1 MRAIMSKITPRNELK
16 ATVDRLKREGKK
28 VVFTNGCFDILHAG
42 HTRYLREARKLG
54 DALILALNSDTSVR
68 SIKGPMRPIVPEA
81 ERAEVV
87 ASLDS
92 VDYVTVFD
100 ELTPLEL
107 IEFLRPDV
115 IVKGGDWAEKDIV
128 GAETVRKWGGRVA
141 IMPEIEGAS
150 TTNIIDKVLQV
161 YRSADEAGKKG

>member
-1 MRAIMSKITPRNELK
+1 MNKITPRNELK

-54 DALILALNSDTSVR
+54 DVLILALNSDSSVR

-107 IEFLRPDV
+107 IEFLQPDV

-128 GAETVRKWGGRVA
+128 GAEAVRKWGGRVA
-141 IMPEIEGAS
+141 IMPVIEGAS

-161 YRSADEAGKKG
+161 HRSVDGVEKAG

>member
-1 MRAIMSKITPRNELK
+1 MSKITPRNELK

-54 DALILALNSDTSVR
+54 DTLILALNSDSSVR

-87 ASLDS
+87 AALDS

-128 GAETVRKWGGRVA
+128 GAEAVRKWGGRVA

-150 TTNIIDKVLQV
+150 TTNIIDKVLQA
-161 YRSADEAGKKG
+161 YRSADEAGKGG

>member
-1 MRAIMSKITPRNELK
+1 MSKITPRNELK

-54 DALILALNSDTSVR
+54 DVLILALNSDSSVR

-92 VDYVTVFD
+92 VDFVTVFD

-107 IEFLRPDV
+107 IEYLRPDV

-128 GAETVRKWGGRVA
+128 GAKAVRKWGGRVA

-161 YRSADEAGKKG
+161 YRSGDGAGKED

>member
-1 MRAIMSKITPRNELK
+1 MNKITPRNDLK

-42 HTRYLREARKLG
+42 HTRYLREASKLG
-54 DALILALNSDTSVR
+54 DVLILALNSDSSVR
-68 SIKGPMRPIVPEA
+68 AIKGPMRPIVPED

-92 VDYVTVFD
+92 VDYVTLFD

-107 IEFLRPDV
+107 IEHLRPDV

-128 GAETVRKWGGRVA
+128 GAEAVEKWGGRVA
-141 IMPEIEGAS
+141 VMPMIEGAS
-150 TTNIIDKVLQV
+150 TTNIIDKVLQI
-161 YRSADEAGKKG
+161 YRPGDGSGKTG

>member
-1 MRAIMSKITPRNELK
+1 MSKITPSNELK
-16 ATVDRLKREGKK
+16 ATVERLKREGKK

-54 DALILALNSDTSVR
+54 DALILALNSDSSVR

-161 YRSADEAGKKG
+161 YRSGDEAGKRG

>member
-1 MRAIMSKITPRNELK
+1 MSKITPRNELK
-16 ATVDRLKREGKK
+16 AKVDRLKREGKK

-54 DALILALNSDTSVR
+54 DALILALNSDSSVR

-87 ASLDS
+87 AALDS

-161 YRSADEAGKKG
+161 YRSGDEAGKRG

>member
-1 MRAIMSKITPRNELK
+1 MSKITPRNELK

-54 DALILALNSDTSVR
+54 DALILALNSDSSVR

-161 YRSADEAGKKG
+161 YRSADEAGKRG

>member
-1 MRAIMSKITPRNELK
+1 MSKITPRNELK
-16 ATVDRLKREGKK
+16 ATVERLKREGKK

-54 DALILALNSDTSVR
+54 DTLILALNSDSSVR
-68 SIKGPMRPIVPEA
+68 SLKGPMRPIVPEA

-87 ASLDS
+87 GALDS

-115 IVKGGDWAEKDIV
+115 IVKGGDWSEKDIV

-141 IMPEIEGAS
+141 IMPQIEGAS

>member
-1 MRAIMSKITPRNELK
+1 MSKITPRNELK
-16 ATVDRLKREGKK
+16 AKIDRLKREGKK

-54 DALILALNSDTSVR
+54 DALILALNSDSSVR

-87 ASLDS
+87 AALDS

-115 IVKGGDWAEKDIV
+115 IVKGGDWADKDIV
-128 GAETVRKWGGRVA
+128 GAEAVRKWGGRVA

-150 TTNIIDKVLQV
+150 TTNIIDKVLLV
-161 YRSADEAGKKG
+161 YRSADEAGKRS

>member
-1 MRAIMSKITPRNELK
+1 MSKITPRNELK

>member
-1 MRAIMSKITPRNELK
+1 MSKITPRSELK
-16 ATVDRLKREGKK
+16 ATVKRLKREGKK

-54 DALILALNSDTSVR
+54 DVLILALNSDSSVR

-107 IEFLRPDV
+107 IEYLRPDV
-115 IVKGGDWAEKDIV
+115 IVKGGDWADKDIV
-128 GAETVRKWGGRVA
+128 GAESVRKWGGRVA

-161 YRSADEAGKKG
+161 YRSADEAGKRG

>member
-1 MRAIMSKITPRNELK
+1 MSKITPRNELK

-54 DALILALNSDTSVR
+54 DTLILALNSDSSVR

-87 ASLDS
+87 AALDS

-128 GAETVRKWGGRVA
+128 GAESVRKWGGRVA

-161 YRSADEAGKKG
+161 YLSADEA

>member
-1 MRAIMSKITPRNELK
+1 MSKITPRNELK
-16 ATVDRLKREGKK
+16 AKIDRLKREGKK

-54 DALILALNSDTSVR
+54 DTLILALNSDSSVR

-87 ASLDS
+87 AALDS

-128 GAETVRKWGGRVA
+128 GAEAVRKWGGRVA

-150 TTNIIDKVLQV
+150 TTNIIDKVLQA
-161 YRSADEAGKKG
+161 YRSADEAGKGG

>member
-1 MRAIMSKITPRNELK
+1 MSKITPRNELK
-16 ATVDRLKREGKK
+16 AKIDRLKREGKK

-54 DALILALNSDTSVR
+54 DALILALNSDSSVR

-87 ASLDS
+87 AALDS

-115 IVKGGDWAEKDIV
+115 IVKGGDWADKDIV
-128 GAETVRKWGGRVA
+128 GAEAVRKWGGRVA

-161 YRSADEAGKKG
+161 YRSAAEAGKRG

>member
-1 MRAIMSKITPRNELK
+1 MSKITPRNELK
-16 ATVDRLKREGKK
+16 AKIDRLKREGKK

-54 DALILALNSDTSVR
+54 DALILALNSDSSVR
-68 SIKGPMRPIVPEA
+68 TIKGPMRPIVPEA

-87 ASLDS
+87 AALDS

-161 YRSADEAGKKG
+161 YRSADEAGKRG

>member
-1 MRAIMSKITPRNELK
+1 M
-16 ATVDRLKREGKK
+16 KREGKK

-54 DALILALNSDTSVR
+54 DALILALNSDSSVR

-87 ASLDS
+87 AALDS

-161 YRSADEAGKKG
+161 YRSGDEAGKRG

>member
-1 MRAIMSKITPRNELK
+1 MSKITPRNELK
-16 ATVDRLKREGKK
+16 ATVDRLRQVGKK

-42 HTRYLREARKLG
+42 HTRYLREAKKQG
-54 DALILALNSDTSVR
+54 DVLILALNSDSSVR

-87 ASLDS
+87 AALDS

-161 YRSADEAGKKG
+161 YHSGNEGGKRS

>member
-1 MRAIMSKITPRNELK
+1 MNKITPRNELK

-42 HTRYLREARKLG
+42 HTRYLRDARKLG
-54 DALILALNSDTSVR
+54 DALILALNSDSSVR

-107 IEFLRPDV
+107 IEFLQPDV

-128 GAETVRKWGGRVA
+128 GAEAVRKWGGRVA

-161 YRSADEAGKKG
+161 YRSVDGVEKAG

>member
-1 MRAIMSKITPRNELK
+1 MSKITPRNELK

-54 DALILALNSDTSVR
+54 DVLILALNSDSSVR

-107 IEFLRPDV
+107 IEDLRPDV

-128 GAETVRKWGGRVA
+128 GAEAVRKWGGRVA

-161 YRSADEAGKKG
+161 YRSSEGAGKAG

>member
-1 MRAIMSKITPRNELK
+1 MNKISPRNELK
-16 ATVDRLKREGKK
+16 AEVDRLKREGKK
-28 VVFTNGCFDILHAG
+28 IVFTNGCFDILHAG

-54 DALILALNSDTSVR
+54 DVLILALNSDSSVR

-87 ASLDS
+87 AALES

-100 ELTPLEL
+100 EMTPLEL

-128 GAETVRKWGGRVA
+128 GAESVRKWGGRVA

-161 YRSADEAGKKG
+161 YRSGDEAGKRG

>member
-1 MRAIMSKITPRNELK
+1 
-16 ATVDRLKREGKK
+16 
-28 VVFTNGCFDILHAG
+28 
-42 HTRYLREARKLG
+42 
-54 DALILALNSDTSVR
+54 
-68 SIKGPMRPIVPEA
+68 MRPIVPEA

-87 ASLDS
+87 AALDS

-115 IVKGGDWAEKDIV
+115 IVKGGDWADKDIV
-128 GAETVRKWGGRVA
+128 GAEAVRKWGGRVA

-161 YRSADEAGKKG
+161 YRSADEAGKRG

>member
-1 MRAIMSKITPRNELK
+1 MSKITPRNELK
-16 ATVDRLKREGKK
+16 AKIERLKREGKK

-54 DALILALNSDTSVR
+54 DALILALNSDSSVR

-87 ASLDS
+87 AALDS

-115 IVKGGDWAEKDIV
+115 IVKGGDWADKDIV
-128 GAETVRKWGGRVA
+128 GAEAVRKWGGRVA

-161 YRSADEAGKKG
+161 YRSADEAGKRS

>member
-1 MRAIMSKITPRNELK
+1 MSKITPRNELK

-54 DALILALNSDTSVR
+54 DALILALNSDSSVR

-87 ASLDS
+87 AALDS

-150 TTNIIDKVLQV
+150 TTNIIDKVLQA
-161 YRSADEAGKKG
+161 YRSADEAGKGG

>member
-1 MRAIMSKITPRNELK
+1 MSKITPRNELK

-42 HTRYLREARKLG
+42 HTRYLREARKMG
-54 DALILALNSDTSVR
+54 DALILALNSDSSVR

-92 VDYVTVFD
+92 VDYVTIFD

-115 IVKGGDWAEKDIV
+115 IVKGGDWSEKDIV

-141 IMPEIEGAS
+141 IMPQIEGAS
-150 TTNIIDKVLQV
+150 TTNIIDKVLQIHC
-161 YRSADEAGKKG
+161 SADEAGKRG

>member
-1 MRAIMSKITPRNELK
+1 MSKITPSNELK
-16 ATVDRLKREGKK
+16 ATVERLKREGKK

-54 DALILALNSDTSVR
+54 DALILALNSDSSVR

-141 IMPEIEGAS
+141 IMPQIEGAS

-161 YRSADEAGKKG
+161 YRSADEAGKKD

>member
-1 MRAIMSKITPRNELK
+1 MSKITPRNELK
-16 ATVDRLKREGKK
+16 ATVERLKREGKK

-42 HTRYLREARKLG
+42 HTRYLREARKMG
-54 DALILALNSDTSVR
+54 DALILALNSDSSVR